1 MRFDKAVNHKI
12 GKYLKKIRIKVDPCY
27 ASSECFDDI
36 DGYEGYV
43 LQENHNVVRIMVIK
57 TGMPIFDVNPSA
69 LLPNDNLTN
78 FKLFALKTLNIKS
91 GDPVEVQL
99 KNSPSLEET
108 EVFLKQ
114 HGVSVDNLCGL
125 YRQFLQNENN

>member
-27 ASSECFDDI
+27 ASSECFGDI

-57 TGMPIFDVNPSA
+57 TGMPIFDVNPGA
-69 LLPNDNLTN
+69 LLPDDNLTN
-78 FKLFALKTLNIKS
+78 FKSFALKTLNIQH

-99 KNSPSLEET
+99 KNSPSFEEV

-114 HGVSVDNLCGL
+114 WGITADNLCSL